1 LIQDWKDGTMKN
13 MQEFIQKNAWNL
25 LVTGGA
31 IVIAFATLSSRVNAI
46 ENDHTELE
54 NRLIKIENLTERL
67 VVLEERDRNI
77 TEDISEI
84 KSDIRS
90 IKTHFEIK
98 P

>member
-1 LIQDWKDGTMKN
+1 MKN

-31 IVIAFATLSSRVNAI
+31 IVIAFATLSSKVNAI

-54 NRLIKIENLTERL
+54 NRLTKIENLTERL